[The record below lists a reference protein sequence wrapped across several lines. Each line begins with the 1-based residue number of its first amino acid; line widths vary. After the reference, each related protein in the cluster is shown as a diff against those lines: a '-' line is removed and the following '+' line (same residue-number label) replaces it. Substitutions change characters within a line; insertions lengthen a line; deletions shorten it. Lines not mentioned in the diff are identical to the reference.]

1 MPTVRVCV
9 SVCLPCVNFAHYNNK
24 NNASLIFCKI
34 FLNYETARN
43 VRISRKK
50 DLADPEVRFLLLKT
64 LRIRVCRA
72 Q

>member
-1 MPTVRVCV
+1 MCV
-9 SVCLPCVNFAHYNNK
+9 LCVNFAHYNNK

-50 DLADPEVRFLLLKT
+50 ETDLADLEVRF
-64 LRIRVCRA
+64 
-72 Q
+72 